1 MLISFHKQI
10 AKYLLTVD
18 KSCFQLEN
26 VKWLNAVVLIKFYF
40 VNTFIL
46 AQHWFKGE
54 CDVIFFSNV
63 IYELDVYY
71 FSNLN
76 SFVF

>member
-1 MLISFHKQI
+1 MQI
-10 AKYLLTVD
+10 PVD
-18 KSCFQLEN
+18 CGQILFSVGKC
-26 VKWLNAVVLIKFYF
+26 KMTCAVVLIKFYF